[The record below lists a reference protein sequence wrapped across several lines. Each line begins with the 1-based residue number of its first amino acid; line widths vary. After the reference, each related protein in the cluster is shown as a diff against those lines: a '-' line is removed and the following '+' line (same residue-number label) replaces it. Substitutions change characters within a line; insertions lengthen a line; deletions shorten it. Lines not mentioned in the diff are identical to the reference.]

1 MHTSR
6 VPSAHTRARKANP
19 ELCVPYTDNE
29 PDRLAVARPRPERA
43 AHCLHAPE
51 GGSDSTHASARGF
64 YMQARPAWAR
74 LRIVCPSS
82 WMVARADEGSIVGA
96 ALPWLVSP
104 CGGRAQDADARRAR
118 NTADVASAATAGA
131 AGGRPSRRWPPDASV
146 AAASS
151 ASVSAFSVAT
161 RRSHARSLR
170 ACQSITPSTTWR
182 IPRRR
187 VT

>member
-74 LRIVCPSS
+74 VRIVCPSS

-118 NTADVASAATAGA
+118 NTTDVARAPIARPGAITTNPPVAT
-131 AGGRPSRRWPPDASV
+131 RSKASPF
-146 AAASS
+146 AASS
-151 ASVSAFSVAT
+151 SRCTMPGS
-161 RRSHARSLR
+161 
-170 ACQSITPSTTWR
+170 
-182 IPRRR
+182 
-187 VT
+187 